1 MASSRWRYLCPP
13 ENCRRMRRTYL
24 MSVASEL
31 LGDGEFAAWL
41 ETLCK
46 DSETQWRAA
55 VDSAGRLLW
64 IAVRPGL
71 LKDILSPR
79 GTACRCQDGLSL
91 RIFFRIDRLGKLK
104 RDRPSRFTKHTAV
117 FNREGNPQQRPG
129 RTSIGH

>member
-1 MASSRWRYLCPP
+1 
-13 ENCRRMRRTYL
+13 MRRTYL

-31 LGDGEFAAWL
+31 LRDGEFAAWL
-41 ETLCK
+41 ETLCN

-64 IAVRPGL
+64 NAVRPGL

-91 RIFFRIDRLGKLK
+91 WIFFRFAWTEATPIGSSLSKIGDRL
-104 RDRPSRFTKHTAV
+104 PVEVH
-117 FNREGNPQQRPG
+117 E
-129 RTSIGH
+129 